1 MKTIKAA
8 RIHNYGGWKAV
19 KVEEVLLP
27 KLRTGELL
35 IRVYAAGVNPID
47 WKIRTGYL
55 QQMMPLSL
63 PFTLGGDFSG
73 VVEEIRPGIANFKVG
88 DEVYGQAPVF
98 SGASGSFAEAV
109 IIRTTGSIALKPRS
123 VDHAEASALPL
134 AGVSALEALT
144 VHLRVSAGQKIL
156 IHGGAGGIGSMAIQI
171 AKHLGAH
178 VATTVSPNNIEY
190 VRSLGAHTVID
201 YKKQDFEDVVSGLD
215 AVFDTVGGD
224 TYVRSYKVLK
234 KGGRLVSML
243 RQPLRDLMKEFA
255 VVALAQFTQVTT
267 ERLNTLARLVD
278 QRVLKVYIDETF
290 SPERAGEALLH
301 VEKGS
306 PRGKVVLRIAESDQ
320 ASSVAEPTGVEGDA
334 R

>member
-1 MKTIKAA
+1 MKAIKAA

-19 KVEEVLLP
+19 RVEEVLLP

-35 IRVYAAGVNPID
+35 VRVHAAGVNPID

-73 VVEEIRPGIANFKVG
+73 VVEEIRPGVTNFKVG
-88 DEVYGQAPVF
+88 DEIYGQAPVF
-98 SGASGSFAEAV
+98 TGASGSFAEAV
-109 IIRTTGSIALKPRS
+109 IIRTTGSVAPKPRS

-144 VHLRVSAGQKIL
+144 VHLRLSAGQKIL
-156 IHGGAGGIGSMAIQI
+156 IHGGAGGIGSMAIQL
-171 AKHLGAH
+171 AKHLGAQ

-190 VRSLGAHTVID
+190 AKSLGAHTVID
-201 YKKQDFEDVVSGLD
+201 YKKQDFEDVVDSLD

-234 KGGRLVSML
+234 KGGRIVSML
-243 RQPLRDLMKEFA
+243 RQPLQDLMKEFGVEA
-255 VVALAQFTQVTT
+255 FAQFTQVTT
-267 ERLNTLARLVD
+267 GRLNALAKLVD
-278 QRVLKVYIDETF
+278 QRVLKVYIDEMF
-290 SPERAGEALLH
+290 SPERAAEALLH

-306 PRGKVVLRIAESDQ
+306 PRGKVVLRIAVSDQ
-320 ASSVAEPTGVEGDA
+320 LSSVAGPV
-334 R
+334 RSI